1 LADDVTQLAAQIAE
15 LVKRGALHPFDP
27 AYGVALAAI
36 DLGYEGM
43 TTAQRRLYDRD
54 VAPAL
59 ANPSSVR
66 GRRTLTQPRSWRPIR
81 FAPHGVSFAQLGVKV
96 GGEVSALSFPCRKVG
111 TAWVSEKTGK
121 PVHIRPTHWREWPEG
136 FPAD

>member
-1 LADDVTQLAAQIAE
+1 MAEDVTQLAAQIAE

-36 DLGYEGM
+36 DSGYEGL

-59 ANPSSVR
+59 ANPSSR
-66 GRRTLTQPRSWRPIR
+66 GKRTLSQPPSWKPIR
-81 FAPHGVSFAQLGVKV
+81 FVPNGMSFAQLGVKV

-111 TAWVSEKTGK
+111 TVWISEKTGK
-121 PVHIRPTHWREWPEG
+121 PVYVRPTHWREWPED
-136 FPAD
+136 FPTD

>member
-1 LADDVTQLAAQIAE
+1 MADEVAQLAAQIAG

-36 DLGYEGM
+36 DLGYYGL

-54 VAPAL
+54 IAPAL
-59 ANPSSVR
+59 ANSSSARGKQHFPQPSS
-66 GRRTLTQPRSWRPIR
+66 WKPIR
-81 FAPHGVSFAQLGVKV
+81 SAPTRMSFAQLGVKV

-121 PVHIRPTHWREWPEG
+121 PVHVRPTHWREWPG
-136 FPAD
+136 DFPSD